1 MSRKISNRII
11 DSKYTDGAK
20 AFALGMIPG
29 VADSFVP
36 GSGAV
41 VSSSQSA
48 YNSYKSKP
56 SLTTLE
62 TKVNLL
68 IEATQGIWTQ
78 PSVLGRLEELS
89 PGSTRLLYE
98 SNLPKA
104 GAKKNNR
111 KKTRRK
117 KTRRK
122 KTRRKK
128 TNRKKTNRKKT
139 NRKKTNR
146 KR

>member
-20 AFALGMIPG
+20 AFALGMITG

-104 GAKKNNR
+104 GAKKTIVR
-111 KKTRRK
+111 KPDVRK
-117 KTRRK
+117 PDVRK
-122 KTRRKK
+122 PIVRKPIVRDNLIIK
-128 TNRKKTNRKKT
+128 IH
-139 NRKKTNR
+139 
-146 KR
+146 

>member
-1 MSRKISNRII
+1 MSRRISNRRI

-78 PSVLGRLEELS
+78 PSVLDRLEEHS

-98 SNLPKA
+98 SYLPKA
-104 GAKKNNR
+104 GT
-111 KKTRRK
+111 KKTK
-117 KTRRK
+117 
-122 KTRRKK
+122 RKK
-128 TNRKKTNRKKT
+128 TNRKKTKRKKT
-139 NRKKTNR
+139 NRKKTKRKKTNR